1 MDIEIDK
8 DNLDLI
14 NSYEQVSNYLKFLNN
29 SIIDMSE
36 DSEDED

>member
-1 MDIEIDK
+1 MNIEIDK

-14 NSYEQVSNYLKFLNN
+14 NSYEQVNNYLKFLNN